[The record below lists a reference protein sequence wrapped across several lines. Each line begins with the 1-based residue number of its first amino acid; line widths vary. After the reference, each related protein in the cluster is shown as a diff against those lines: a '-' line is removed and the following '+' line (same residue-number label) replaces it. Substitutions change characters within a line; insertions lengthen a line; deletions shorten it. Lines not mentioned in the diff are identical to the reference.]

1 MATQPCLIGLYSLPK
16 WLQASASKDVKGW
29 EIPNISDLIFLPGLC
44 GLCLWLL
51 AAVCLSQTHQG
62 THPSETPHTN
72 TAAGCEGIEHG
83 ALLPWVASL
92 QLHEHYKWK
101 KLTLSILALFFLF
114 FFCYSFLLS
123 SSGTWVLSMCIS
135 ALGRGGEGAG
145 RTSYKSSSALLRF
158 ILVRQWLFLLKCFV
172 KALPNDLLAGERLNS
187 CMIFFVWWRKNSAI
201 IQNSKWVLASC

>member
-1 MATQPCLIGLYSLPK
+1 MVSVSDYWLLFVPNPPRHPPQWDPFPTLLLGVRGWSLGLCCLGQPHSNYMSIIKGRR
-16 WLQASASKDVKGW
+16 WLSASLH
-29 EIPNISDLIFLPGLC
+29 ISFL
-44 GLCLWLL
+44 
-51 AAVCLSQTHQG
+51 
-62 THPSETPHTN
+62 
-72 TAAGCEGIEHG
+72 
-83 ALLPWVASL
+83 
-92 QLHEHYKWK
+92 
-101 KLTLSILALFFLF
+101 

-123 SSGTWVLSMCIS
+123 WSGTWVLSMCIS
-135 ALGRGGEGAG
+135 ALGRGGEGAR